1 MVFLKKLKKN
11 TWTYHYQNVDMIYSS
26 WDIEHNIRFLSSW
39 FFFPLIDPE
48 NQNFEKKWK
57 KCLEILSF
65 YTYMCTINED
75 QFLKYNAADII
86 FFSFWTIFCA
96 FTPLTTP
103 KIKILKKLTKTP
115 GDIIIWHKC
124 IKNQDHMLH
133 CSWDRCM
140 TDIIFVFHFGLYFA
154 LTSLKT

>member
-1 MVFLKKLKKN
+1 
-11 TWTYHYQNVDMIYSS
+11 
-26 WDIEHNIRFLSSW
+26 
-39 FFFPLIDPE
+39 
-48 NQNFEKKWK
+48 
-57 KCLEILSF
+57 
-65 YTYMCTINED
+65 MCTINED

-96 FTPLTTP
+96 FTPLATP

-124 IKNQDHMLH
+124 TKNQDHMLH

-140 TDIIFVFHFGLYFA
+140 TDIISVFHFGIYFA
-154 LTSLKT
+154 LTSLKNLKIKIIIKLKKKKKKTKQTGDIIILHMCTKNNDQNVVHDTWTDRRTDTWTEKVTYRGGCPT

>member
-1 MVFLKKLKKN
+1 
-11 TWTYHYQNVDMIYSS
+11 
-26 WDIEHNIRFLSSW
+26 
-39 FFFPLIDPE
+39 
-48 NQNFEKKWK
+48 
-57 KCLEILSF
+57 
-65 YTYMCTINED
+65 MCTINED

-96 FTPLTTP
+96 FTPLATP

-124 IKNQDHMLH
+124 TKNQDHMLH

-154 LTSLKT
+154 LTSLKTWKIKILIKLKKKKKKKNKLEISSFYICVPKIMIKNNVVHDTWTDRRTDTWTEKVTYRGGCPT

>member
-1 MVFLKKLKKN
+1 
-11 TWTYHYQNVDMIYSS
+11 
-26 WDIEHNIRFLSSW
+26 
-39 FFFPLIDPE
+39 
-48 NQNFEKKWK
+48 
-57 KCLEILSF
+57 
-65 YTYMCTINED
+65 MCTINED

-96 FTPLTTP
+96 FTPLATP

-124 IKNQDHMLH
+124 TKNQDHMLH

-154 LTSLKT
+154 LTSLKTWKIKILRKWKKKKKKKKKLEISSFYICVPKIMIKNNVVHDTWTDRRTDTWTEKVTYRGGCPT